1 MMGNRLIEIYSNF
14 ITRFPVIVLVIM
26 LLVSVFAYHMAGT
39 IQTKKSDMKSM
50 LPQDVDAIKTLN
62 SIENEFGSTNMVLFA
77 IEIDPAHNHSDEVRD
92 VRDPR
97 VMQYMDQLSMLA
109 LHTDNV
115 IDVTSPASILK
126 NINGGKLP
134 QSMREIQDIT
144 NKNGLLDKSISRDY
158 TMALVSI
165 RTTDDVDLNSL
176 ETELEK
182 ILSEVP
188 KPPGIIVDL
197 GGSVME
203 SQKMQKAIEPDMG
216 RTSMYSL
223 IGILIIVLVL
233 FRSIKYGFTPMTTI
247 IFGTLWTMGYV
258 GLIGMGMSSQTS
270 GVVSMIMGIG
280 IDFGIQLVTRYRLEL
295 QNISTL
301 KEHHP
306 ELQLRPNDAMAVTL
320 NNVITPM
327 LTTTLAA
334 LIGFKAMSL
343 GRLTFLGDMGTMMS
357 YGVAASMIAAIT
369 IVPAIILI
377 IDTMDLKDIYNKLT
391 NIFEVRT

>member
-1 MMGNRLIEIYSNF
+1 MVNKIIELYSGF
-14 ITRFPVIVLVIM
+14 VTRYPVVILVLM
-26 LLVSVFAYHMAGT
+26 LVVSVFAIHMAGT
-39 IQTKKSDMKSM
+39 IHTKKSDIKSM
-50 LPQDVDAIKTLN
+50 IPQDVPAISTLN
-62 SIENEFGSTNMVLFA
+62 SIENEFGSTDIVNFA
-77 IEIDPAHNHSDEVRD
+77 IEIDPSYKGSDEVRD

-97 VMQYMDQLSMLA
+97 VIRYMDQLSTLA

-115 IDVTSPASILK
+115 IDVTSPASVLRS
-126 NINGGKLP
+126 INGGRLP
-134 QSMREIQDIT
+134 QSIT
-144 NKNGLLDKSISRDY
+144 KVQELTDKNGLLDSSISKDY
-158 TMALVSI
+158 TLALVTI
-165 RTTDDVDLNSL
+165 RTTDDVDLSKL
-176 ETELEK
+176 DPELEK
-182 ILSEVP
+182 ILDEVP
-188 KPPGIIVDL
+188 KPPGITASV

-203 SQKMQKAIEPDMG
+203 SQKMMEAIAPDMAK
-216 RTSMYSL
+216 TSTYSL

-258 GLIGMGMSSQTS
+258 GLIGMGLSSQTS
-270 GVVSMIMGIG
+270 GVTSMIMGIG

-295 QNISTL
+295 ANLSAL
-301 KEHHP
+301 KVKHP
-306 ELQLRPNDAMAVTL
+306 HLGHRDAMEVTL

-334 LIGFKAMSL
+334 LIGFQAMSL

-377 IDTMDLKDIYNKLT
+377 IDTMNIKNTYRKIIT
-391 NIFEVRT
+391 NLR

>member
-1 MMGNRLIEIYSNF
+1 MGNKIIEIYSNF
-14 ITRFPVIVLVIM
+14 VTRFPVVVLVVM
-26 LLVSVFAYHMAGT
+26 LLVSVFAIHMAGT

-62 SIENEFGSTNMVLFA
+62 SIENEFGSTNMVSFA
-77 IEIDPAHNHSDEVRD
+77 VEIDPAYKGSDEVRD
-92 VRDPR
+92 IRDPR
-97 VMQYMDQLSMLA
+97 VIQYMDQLSTLA

-115 IDVTSPASILK
+115 IDVTSPASILRS
-126 NINGGKLP
+126 INGGRLP
-134 QSMREIQDIT
+134 QSTREIQMLTD
-144 NKNGLLDKSISRDY
+144 KNGLLDSYISKDY
-158 TMALVSI
+158 TLALVTI

-176 ETELEK
+176 EPELEK

-188 KPPGIIVDL
+188 KPPGITASL

-203 SQKMQKAIEPDMG
+203 SQKMLKAIEPDMG
-216 RTSMYSL
+216 RTSTYSL
-223 IGILIIVLVL
+223 VGILIIVLIL

-247 IFGTLWTMGYV
+247 IFGTIWTMGYV
-258 GLIGMGMSSQTS
+258 GLIGMGLSSQTS

-295 QNISTL
+295 QNLSTL

-306 ELQLRPNDAMAVTL
+306 TLQLRPNDAMAVTL

-334 LIGFKAMSL
+334 LIGFQAMSL

-377 IDTMDLKDIYNKLT
+377 IDTMDLKNIYKKLM

>member
-1 MMGNRLIEIYSNF
+1 MGNRIIEMYSNF
-14 ITRFPVIVLVIM
+14 ITRFPVMVLVIM
-26 LLVSVFAYHMAGT
+26 LLVSVFATHMAGT
-39 IQTKKSDMKSM
+39 IQTKRSDMKSQI
-50 LPQDVDAIKTLN
+50 PQDVDAIKTLN
-62 SIENEFGSTNMVLFA
+62 SIENEFGSTNMVSFA
-77 IEIDPAHNHSDEVRD
+77 VEIDPAYEGSDEVRD
-92 VRDPR
+92 IRDPR
-97 VMQYMDQLSMLA
+97 VIQYMDDLSTLA

-115 IDVTSPASILK
+115 IDVTSPASILRS
-126 NINGGKLP
+126 INGGRLP
-134 QSMREIQDIT
+134 QSIREIQMLMD
-144 NKNGLLDKSISRDY
+144 KNGILDRSISKDY
-158 TMALVSI
+158 TTALVSI
-165 RTTDDVDLNSL
+165 RTSDDVDLNSL
-176 ETELEK
+176 EPELEK

-188 KPPGIIVDL
+188 KPPGITASL

-203 SQKMQKAIEPDMG
+203 SQKMLKAIEPDMG

-223 IGILIIVLVL
+223 VGILIIVLVL
-233 FRSIKYGFTPMTTI
+233 FRSIKYGFIPMTTI

-258 GLIGMGMSSQTS
+258 GLIGMGLSSQTS

-280 IDFGIQLVTRYRLEL
+280 IDFGIQLVTRYRIEL
-295 QNISTL
+295 QNLSIL
-301 KEHHP
+301 EEHHP
-306 ELQLRPNDAMAVTL
+306 TLQLKPNDAMAVTL

-377 IDTMDLKDIYNKLT
+377 IDTTDLKNIYIKLM

>member
-1 MMGNRLIEIYSNF
+1 MGNKIIEIYSNLV
-14 ITRFPVIVLVIM
+14 TRFPVVVLVIM
-26 LLVSVFAYHMAGT
+26 LLVSVFAIHMAGT
-39 IQTKKSDMKSM
+39 IKTKKSDMKSM
-50 LPQDVDAIKTLN
+50 LPQDVDAINTLN
-62 SIENEFGSTNMVLFA
+62 SIENEFGSTNMVSFA
-77 IEIDPAHNHSDEVRD
+77 VETDPAYKGSDEVRD

-97 VMQYMDQLSMLA
+97 VIKYMDQLSTLA

-115 IDVTSPASILK
+115 IDVTSPASILRS
-126 NINGGKLP
+126 INGGRLP
-134 QSMREIQDIT
+134 QSIREIQMLTD
-144 NKNGLLDKSISRDY
+144 KNGLLDKSISKDY
-158 TMALVSI
+158 TLALITI

-176 ETELEK
+176 EQELEK
-182 ILSEVP
+182 ILGEVP
-188 KPPGIIVDL
+188 KPPGIAASL

-216 RTSMYSL
+216 RTSVYSL
-223 IGILIIVLVL
+223 VGILIIVLVL

-247 IFGTLWTMGYV
+247 IFGTVWTMGYV
-258 GLIGMGMSSQTS
+258 GLIGMGLSSQTS
-270 GVVSMIMGIG
+270 GVTSMIMGIG

-295 QNISTL
+295 QNFSSLEIR
-301 KEHHP
+301 HP
-306 ELQLRPNDAMAVTL
+306 QLQSGHREAMRVTL

-334 LIGFKAMSL
+334 LIGFQAMSL

-377 IDTMDLKDIYNKLT
+377 IDTANIKHMYIKLKSR
-391 NIFEVRT
+391 FEVRT

>member
-1 MMGNRLIEIYSNF
+1 MANKIIELYSGF
-14 ITRFPVIVLVIM
+14 VTRYPVVVLVLM
-26 LLVSVFAYHMAGT
+26 LLVSVFAIHMAGM

-50 LPQDVDAIKTLN
+50 IPQDVPAISTLN
-62 SIENEFGSTNMVLFA
+62 SIENEFGSTNIVNFA
-77 IEIDPAHNHSDEVRD
+77 VEIDPSYKGSDEVRD

-97 VMQYMDQLSMLA
+97 VIQYMDQLSTLA

-115 IDVTSPASILK
+115 IDVTSPASVLRS
-126 NINGGKLP
+126 INGGRLP
-134 QSMREIQDIT
+134 QSISEIQALTD
-144 NKNGLLDKSISRDY
+144 KNGLLDSSISKDY
-158 TMALVSI
+158 TLALVTI
-165 RTTDDVDLNSL
+165 RTTDDVDLSKL
-176 ETELEK
+176 DPELEK
-182 ILSEVP
+182 ILAEVP
-188 KPPGIIVDL
+188 KPPGITASVA
-197 GGSVME
+197 GSVME
-203 SQKMQKAIEPDMG
+203 SQKMMEAISPDMAK
-216 RTSMYSL
+216 TSSYSL

-258 GLIGMGMSSQTS
+258 GLIGMGLSSQTS
-270 GVVSMIMGIG
+270 GVLSMIMGIG

-295 QNISTL
+295 ANLSSL
-301 KEHHP
+301 KVKHP
-306 ELQLRPNDAMAVTL
+306 YLGHRDAMEVTL

-334 LIGFKAMSL
+334 LIGFQAMSL

-377 IDTMDLKDIYNKLT
+377 IDTM
-391 NIFEVRT
+391 NIKNTYRKIITSLR